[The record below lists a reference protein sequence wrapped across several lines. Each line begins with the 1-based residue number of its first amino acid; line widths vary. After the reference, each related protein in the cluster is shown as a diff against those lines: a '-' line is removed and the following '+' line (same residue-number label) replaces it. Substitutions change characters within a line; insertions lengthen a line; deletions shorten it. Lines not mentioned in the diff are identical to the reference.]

1 MIKLL
6 LFNIY
11 IKFFL
16 NRITLSF
23 LFKKF
28 NNEQTELVKI
38 DPNRFWKS
46 KGTISKIAAILG
58 AAGGAYISGRYG
70 GPNTWNE
77 MIDKE
82 ITRDIESQKLDRDH
96 AVKKKLDEKKKD
108 LGLFLFIVLDPI
120 IFPEWQQ

>member
-28 NNEQTELVKI
+28 NNDNYNYDFKNVTFEDLDDLKKILFSTRYYNSKYYDEKSQIYHSFEWLVSAKKI
-38 DPNRFWKS
+38 
-46 KGTISKIAAILG
+46 
-58 AAGGAYISGRYG
+58 GGAKSIS
-70 GPNTWNE
+70 T
-77 MIDKE
+77 
-82 ITRDIESQKLDRDH
+82 
-96 AVKKKLDEKKKD
+96 AKKQ
-108 LGLFLFIVLDPI
+108 I
-120 IFPEWQQ
+120 IN